1 MRSASSASLCHTISS
16 RMFFGL
22 LFSFVTRSP
31 VGATSSITNSNR
43 PTPSSCLDGP
53 FGGRRRMLT
62 APSSTPEGALAF
74 ARVARRA
81 RRASRARRRRARDAR
96 RRGGHRARA
105 RSLAR
110 ASGAAAVARA
120 GPRVG

>member
-1 MRSASSASLCHTISS
+1 
-16 RMFFGL
+16 MFFGL

-31 VGATSSITNSNR
+31 VGATSSITNSNC

-62 APSSTPEGALAF
+62 APSSTPEGALAR
-74 ARVARRA
+74 ARRASRASRVAARARRA
-81 RRASRARRRRARDAR
+81 RRASVAADIELV
-96 RRGGHRARA
+96 A

-110 ASGAAAVARA
+110 ASARRARARVARA
-120 GPRVG
+120 DNLVES